1 MHLYRDLKQFAKYPF
16 DVLIIGGGFVG
27 ANVARD
33 AAMRGLRVGLIEA
46 YDFGHNMAQGFVH
59 DVHGNVRYLT
69 KRHLGFVRETL
80 RERMIWQQMAPHLV
94 ETVPFVLPLYD
105 TDEKAFHNI
114 RNSFRLFDLL
124 PLHPPHVMAGP
135 PFGAASAAGHNTG
148 PATSHSTLY
157 TDGLLR
163 MVDGLRERHLVGG
176 YSFDDVQFRHGPRT
190 CLEVLLSAVEH
201 GAQIQN
207 YCRATEIVK
216 SSTDVQG
223 VVVHDDLTDE
233 VATVKAKM
241 VLNATGAHSDG
252 LLRTFLG
259 APSKLNLSFCR
270 SVQLLTRPITQGFSL
285 AVPCEDAHDYIY
297 IVPFKD
303 YSLIT
308 TTTQMHDRP
317 AVTDGVQTAGS
328 TAMSRDDIDRV
339 IASVNRNFPG
349 ALLAREDVFR
359 AASGVHGFLPP
370 LERDQGRKAA
380 AETAAIGED
389 GAFHSSLDIPLHR
402 QGVIFDHSKDG
413 LRGLVTVLGDK
424 RLNARAFADRVVSYA
439 MQKLKKPKHPCRTAK
454 QPLFG
459 ARMENFEAYL
469 DIAIEQHRDLS
480 ADLIVHLVQTYGSQY
495 KRVLSMLDHDTE
507 PLRAGAPDIAAQ
519 VRYAV
524 HHELAVT
531 VEDVVMRRTA
541 LSDLSH
547 PGEDTV
553 RRIGEIMAFELGWT
567 EAEAERYVERALAV
581 LKAQFLDPQGSH
593 MAA

>member
-46 YDFGHNMAQGFVH
+46 SDFGHNMAQGFVH

-94 ETVPFVLPLYD
+94 ETAPFVLPLYD

-135 PFGAASAAGHNTG
+135 PFGAASAAGHNG
-148 PATSHSTLY
+148 ASAPSHSMLY

-176 YSFDDVQFRHGPRT
+176 FSFDDVQFRHGPRT

-223 VVVHDDLTDE
+223 VVVHDDLTED

-241 VLNATGAHSDG
+241 IVNATGAHSDR
-252 LLRTFLG
+252 LLRSFLG
-259 APSKLNLSFCR
+259 APSKLSLSFCR

-308 TTTQMHDRP
+308 TTTELRDR
-317 AVTDGVQTAGS
+317 AAMADDADAAGR
-328 TAMSRDDIDRV
+328 TAMTRDDIDRV
-339 IASVNRNFPG
+339 VASVNRNFPG

-359 AASGVHGFLPP
+359 AASSVHAFVPP
-370 LERDQGRKAA
+370 LSRGQGRKSA
-380 AETAAIGED
+380 AETASGGEP
-389 GAFHSSLDIPLHR
+389 AFHSSLDIPLHR

-459 ARMENFEAYL
+459 ARMENFETYL

-480 ADLIVHLVQTYGSQY
+480 PELITHLVQTYGSQY

-507 PLRAGAPDIAAQ
+507 PLHAGAPDIAAQ

-531 VEDVVMRRTA
+531 VEDVVLRRTA
-541 LSDLSH
+541 LCDLAH

-553 RRIGEIMAFELGWT
+553 RRIAEIMAFELGWT
-567 EAEAERYVERALAV
+567 EAECERHIERALTV
-581 LKAQFLDPQGSH
+581 LNAQFLDPLGSH